1 MFMYIN
7 EVMCSSARPT
17 IAKPRPFPDFYP
29 DSAAVF
35 TQTLH
40 RSPSEYFI
48 EILCYTTCVF
58 LVVFFITLLNLPYLL
73 SVKLPYLLIFLIKLT
88 LIKLTSLRPLFA
100 LLNTAEISLSSITS
114 DNRVT
119 SSVENQQQYTGY
131 ETLWKC

>member
-17 IAKPRPFPDFYP
+17 IAKPCPFPDFYP
-29 DSAAVF
+29 VSAAVF

-58 LVVFFITLLNLPYLL
+58 LVVFFITLLTIPINNISKEVRTFQHKEGIQLP
-73 SVKLPYLLIFLIKLT
+73 
-88 LIKLTSLRPLFA
+88 
-100 LLNTAEISLSSITS
+100 
-114 DNRVT
+114 VT
-119 SSVENQQQYTGY
+119 YNEFKKNNQN
-131 ETLWKC
+131 

>member
-48 EILCYTTCVF
+48 EIYMLHNMCISVG
-58 LVVFFITLLNLPYLL
+58 FFYYFIRFTLLIIIKITLLTYF
-73 SVKLPYLLIFLIKLT
+73 SY
-88 LIKLTSLRPLFA
+88 
-100 LLNTAEISLSSITS
+100 
-114 DNRVT
+114 
-119 SSVENQQQYTGY
+119 
-131 ETLWKC
+131 